1 MRLRQKNKFT
11 IENSSALSDMAF
23 LLIIYFMVIA
33 GFTINRGFLMDLPQK
48 DSVKMVLRDE
58 LLRFSMDGGGDL
70 HFQGR
75 VMNQVQAESEI
86 SSAVRAK
93 PNLAVILTV
102 SPNAPWQRVVSFVEL
117 AQRLA
122 VENFS
127 FTMEKTVS
135 VHEANSE
142 GPQ

>member
-1 MRLRQKNKFT
+1 
-11 IENSSALSDMAF
+11 
-23 LLIIYFMVIA
+23 
-33 GFTINRGFLMDLPQK
+33 
-48 DSVKMVLRDE
+48 
-58 LLRFSMDGGGDL
+58 
-70 HFQGR
+70 
-75 VMNQVQAESEI
+75 MNQVQAESEI